1 MLFER
6 QKSMAYKAPKGT
18 QDLLPSQARAWDTF
32 TAKAREI
39 FTLYG
44 YEPIETPT
52 FEKSEL
58 FLRGCGETCDAAT
71 KEIFSVF
78 SVGAVASLKE
88 GAVLKSD
95 QKLALRPEGT
105 ASVVRAIAEYNLVP
119 QGAAPAKL
127 FYAGP
132 MFRCERPQKGRL
144 RQFHQVGV
152 ECLGATDACADAEMI
167 IMCMR
172 FFEALGIKPE
182 SMRLLINSM
191 GDDKCRPAYT
201 HAVKSYMADHEG
213 ELCEECRRRIQTNPL
228 RAFDCKNPACF
239 EVMEGAPRFSD
250 HLCDD
255 CLARHEQVKAYLAA
269 ANISF
274 VEDPRLVRGFD
285 YYTGTVFEVQVTE
298 GLGSQS
304 AIGGGGRYDGLMGEV
319 GDKDLPGLGFAVG
332 FERIMLALEAQG
344 ISLDPGAP
352 SGVYVACVDDSVRSQ
367 AFAVLQQL
375 RDAGVAALSDTQ
387 GRSLKSQF
395 KVAGKSGAALAVVV
409 GPDELAKGEV
419 KIRDFATHEET
430 LVSVKDVAS
439 TVARMLA

>member
-1 MLFER
+1 
-6 QKSMAYKAPKGT
+6 MAYKAPKGT
-18 QDLLPSQARAWDTF
+18 QDLLPSQARAWEAFLT
-32 TAKAREI
+32 KAWEV

-52 FEKSEL
+52 FEKQEL

-78 SVGAVASLKE
+78 SVGAVNSLKE
-88 GAVLKSD
+88 GGPLKAD

-105 ASVVRAIAEYNLVP
+105 ASVVRAIAEHNLVP
-119 QGAAPAKL
+119 QGAAPVKL

-144 RQFHQVGV
+144 REFHQVGA
-152 ECLGATDACADAEMI
+152 ECLGATDASADAEMI

-172 FFEALGIKPE
+172 FFEALGIKRE
-182 SMRLLINSM
+182 SMTLLINSM
-191 GDDKCRPAYT
+191 GCKACRPAYEQ
-201 HAVKSYMADHEG
+201 AVRTYMEERKDG
-213 ELCEECRRRIQTNPL
+213 LCEECQRRMDTNPL

-239 EVMEGAPRFSD
+239 EVMEGAPRFSE
-250 HLCDD
+250 HLCGS
-255 CLARHEQVKAYLAA
+255 CGERHAQVKQYLEAAGIAY
-269 ANISF
+269 

-319 GDKDLPGLGFAVG
+319 GGRDLPGLGFAVG

-344 ISLDPGAP
+344 ISLDFGAP
-352 SGVYVACVDDSVRSQ
+352 KSVYVATVEDSVKAQ
-367 AFAVLQQL
+367 AFGILQRL
-375 RDAGVAALSDTQ
+375 RDAGIAAVGDAQ

-395 KVAGKSGAALAVVV
+395 KVAGKMDAAAAVVV
-409 GPDELAKGEV
+409 GPDELAAGQV
-419 KIRDFATHEET
+419 KLRNFITHEET
-430 LVSVKDVAS
+430 LVALDEVVEQI
-439 TVARMLA
+439 TVLLNA

>member
-1 MLFER
+1 
-6 QKSMAYKAPKGT
+6 MAYKAPKGT
-18 QDLLPSQARAWDTF
+18 QDLLPSQARAWNAF
-32 TAKAREI
+32 TAKAADV
-39 FTLYG
+39 FSLYG
-44 YEPIETPT
+44 YEPIETPA

-78 SVGAVASLKE
+78 SVGAVSCLKE
-88 GAVLKSD
+88 GTALKSD

-105 ASVVRAIAEYNLVP
+105 ASVVRAIAEHNLVP
-119 QGAAPAKL
+119 QGAAPVKL

-132 MFRCERPQKGRL
+132 MYRCERPQKGRL
-144 RQFHQVGV
+144 REFHQVGV

-172 FFEALGIKPE
+172 FFEALGIKRE
-182 SMRLLINSM
+182 SMTLLINSM

-201 HAVKSYMADHEG
+201 QAVQDYMVEHQDG
-213 ELCEECRRRIQTNPL
+213 LCEECRRRIETNPL

-250 HLCDD
+250 HLCDE
-255 CLARHEQVKAYLAA
+255 CSERHVQVKGYLEAA
-269 ANISF
+269 GISY

-319 GDKDLPGLGFAVG
+319 GGTDLPGLGFAVG

-352 SGVYVACVDDSVRSQ
+352 KSVYVACVDDSVRPQ
-367 AFAVLQQL
+367 AFGILQQL
-375 RDAGVAALSDTQ
+375 RDAGIAALSDTQ

-395 KVAGKSGAALAVVV
+395 KVAGKMDAALAVVI
-409 GPDELAKGEV
+409 GPDELAAGQV
-419 KIRDFATHEET
+419 KVRDFSSHEET
-430 LVSVKDVAS
+430 LVAVADVAA
-439 TVARMLA
+439 TVAKMLA

>member
-1 MLFER
+1 
-6 QKSMAYKAPKGT
+6 MAYKAPKGT
-18 QDLLPSQARAWDTF
+18 QDLLPSQARAWEAFLT
-32 TAKAREI
+32 KAWGV

-52 FEKSEL
+52 FEKQEL

-71 KEIFSVF
+71 KEIFSVY
-78 SVGAVASLKE
+78 SVGAVNSLKE
-88 GAVLKSD
+88 GAPLKAD

-105 ASVVRAIAEYNLVP
+105 ASVVRAIAEHNLVP
-119 QGAAPAKL
+119 QGAAPVKL

-144 RQFHQVGV
+144 REFHQVGV
-152 ECLGATDACADAEMI
+152 ECLGATDASADAEMI

-172 FFEALGIKPE
+172 FFEALGIKRE
-182 SMRLLINSM
+182 SMTLLINSM
-191 GDDKCRPAYT
+191 GCKACRPAYEQ
-201 HAVKSYMADHEG
+201 AVRAFMEEHKDG
-213 ELCEECRRRIQTNPL
+213 LCEECRRRMDTNPL

-239 EVMEGAPRFSD
+239 EVMEGAPRFSE
-250 HLCDD
+250 HLCES
-255 CLARHEQVKAYLAA
+255 CGERHAQVKQYLEAA
-269 ANISF
+269 GISY

-319 GDKDLPGLGFAVG
+319 GDRDLPGLGFAVG

-344 ISLDPGAP
+344 IDLDFGAP
-352 SGVYVACVDDSVRSQ
+352 KSVYVATVEDSVKAQ
-367 AFAVLQQL
+367 AFGILQRL
-375 RDAGVAALSDTQ
+375 RDAGIAAVGDTQ

-395 KVAGKSGAALAVVV
+395 KVAGKMDAAAAVVV
-409 GPDELAKGEV
+409 GPDELAAGQV
-419 KIRDFATHEET
+419 KLRNFATHEEI
-430 LVSVKDVAS
+430 LVALDEVVEQVAAL
-439 TVARMLA
+439 VNA

>member
-1 MLFER
+1 
-6 QKSMAYKAPKGT
+6 MAYKAPKGT
-18 QDLLPSQARAWDTF
+18 QDMLPAQARAWRAF
-32 TAKAREI
+32 TSKAAEV
-39 FTLYG
+39 FGLYG

-78 SVGAVASLKE
+78 SVGAVNSLKE
-88 GAVLKSD
+88 GAALKSD

-105 ASVVRAIAEYNLVP
+105 ASVVRAIAEHNLVS
-119 QGAAPAKL
+119 QGGAPAKL

-144 RQFHQVGV
+144 REFHQVGV
-152 ECLGATDACADAEMI
+152 ECLGATDANADAEMI

-172 FFEALGIKPE
+172 FFEALGIKRE
-182 SMRLLINSM
+182 SMTLLINSM

-201 HAVKSYMADHEG
+201 QAVKDYMLEHKEG
-213 ELCEECRRRIQTNPL
+213 LCEECQRRIETNPL

-255 CLARHEQVKAYLAA
+255 CNERHVLVKRYLEAA
-269 ANISF
+269 GISY

-319 GDKDLPGLGFAVG
+319 GGRDLPGLGFAVG

-344 ISLDPGAP
+344 IDLDPGAP
-352 SGVYVACVDDSVRSQ
+352 KSVYVACVDDAVRPE
-367 AFAVLQQL
+367 AFSVLQQL
-375 RDAGVAALSDTQ
+375 RDAGIAAVGDTQ

-395 KVAGKSGAALAVVV
+395 KVAGKMDAALAVVV
-409 GPDELAKGEV
+409 GPDELAAGQV
-419 KIRDFATHEET
+419 KVRDFSTHEEA
-430 LVSVKDVAS
+430 LVAVADAAA
-439 TVARMLA
+439 TVSQMLA